1 MGQINVATKQQCRD
15 NRRGA
20 IMGVMAL
27 IFPVLVMLAA
37 FAINSAH
44 MQLTRTQLMV
54 ATDAAARAGG
64 RAFSE
69 TQSVD
74 SGIQAAAATAA
85 MNVVN
90 GEPLALKTGDN
101 DGEIIFGIGVQP
113 GGVLARYEFQPLS
126 TAAVRGGLI
135 ASAFKVIGNRTNNSL
150 NNILPTILSDCML
163 RRSLFY
169 NFFNNP
175 YLPTF

>member
-74 SGIQAAAATAA
+74 SGIQAAAA
-85 MNVVN
+85 MC
-90 GEPLALKTGDN
+90 
-101 DGEIIFGIGVQP
+101 
-113 GGVLARYEFQPLS
+113 
-126 TAAVRGGLI
+126 
-135 ASAFKVIGNRTNNSL
+135 KVILLHRTQ
-150 NNILPTILSDCML
+150 IL
-163 RRSLFY
+163 
-169 NFFNNP
+169 
-175 YLPTF
+175 